1 MLVSIRHIVL
11 LMHIPDSDIVLYIF
25 HIVIHSRTPLK
36 FICMVTFMYCGIAS
50 DPRGFGDGDNETYID
65 MKNAF

>member
-11 LMHIPDSDIVLYIF
+11 LMHIPDSDIVLYVF

-36 FICMVTFMYCGIAS
+36 LICMVTFMYCGIAS

>member
-11 LMHIPDSDIVLYIF
+11 LMHIPDSDIVSYVF

-50 DPRGFGDGDNETYID
+50 DHSFNKVLVMGI
-65 MKNAF
+65 MKLIST

>member
-11 LMHIPDSDIVLYIF
+11 LMHIPDSDIVLYVF

-36 FICMVTFMYCGIAS
+36 FICMVTFMYCGVAS
-50 DPRGFGDGDNETYID
+50 DPSFNKVLVMGI
-65 MKNAF
+65 MKLIST